1 MRILQRRNSSRNN
14 SQDSSTA
21 ASPVA
26 ARMTRTSGYQD
37 LLWSRW
43 QALPSRDQLALT
55 ILTIFLV
62 LLIGGFGGYT
72 LHQSAKNSKAEY
84 QQQVTDYFWLRSQA
98 GNIDTSAVINGGNND
113 PAQPAASRVS
123 ALLNAAGINDAQVVA
138 AGESVQLSFINSS
151 QGVVSGALGQL
162 EQQGWQFNQLTMQ
175 QDISTKQI
183 QVQATITD

>member
-1 MRILQRRNSSRNN
+1 MRILQRRNNSRTKN
-14 SQDSSTA
+14 SPA
-21 ASPVA
+21 ASHA
-26 ARMTRTSGYQD
+26 SARMIRTSGYQD

-43 QALPSRDQLALT
+43 QALSSRDQLALS

-72 LHQSAKNSKAEY
+72 LNQSAKNSKAEY

-98 GNIDTSAVINGGNND
+98 GNIDTSTVTKGDNNS
-113 PAQPAASRVS
+113 PTQPAASRVS

-138 AGESVQLSFINSS
+138 AGESVQLSFANSS

-183 QVQATITD
+183 QVQATVAF